1 MSRSE
6 TKPYSRRDVLS
17 TLSGNGKCRALHF
30 LDSSIESQAKELNA
44 LCSEI
49 CKREQRSFFSIVDAK
64 KVRTAKDWCSQ
75 FARNLRTGNGAK
87 PMDLAKFALGV
98 GKSLVHFKTHEDETG
113 SKEETLEKI
122 ANSLTLHFSELVKE
136 TPKLLLCIRGLDE
149 LSVQAKDW
157 LSVDFNHAI
166 RKVPAFKN
174 TRFLFSSGSE
184 NTNQSSFFDRFGFEK
199 VRSFRM
205 NDAENVPT
213 KQRLVTDS
221 RNDDTP
227 YDIELNQAIE
237 PKGLINQKK
246 SRKLKSTSILKV
258 AELNKDVKIYM
269 SSYTEDEQR
278 YLALASYPCRASRY
292 SLEHFTDSRNAALC
306 YNWLKRKPE
315 LFSLHPSGDLILKD
329 VPRSHARAYHLAS
342 DPETSAKW
350 AEVGSV
356 LDLFFERFPF
366 AEDHSFAVNLQ
377 AFGSFNQKL
386 LNQLFSNDELS
397 EIERFIA
404 RNEEQLIVD
413 GKQFVLSDDAK
424 LVTRRYME
432 ISGREP
438 LTGLLDRVREIWLED
453 QQHYSVKKA
462 KLDEEKLNVT
472 EEIEDTLQQIVK
484 LNELKDKL
492 LEDFKNPKRRKSE
505 KSYSFTSSKALI
517 FLGLATCGASVMF
530 ETLGTYHAACG
541 LAVTLFGFFWP
552 NVEVKRVTAGGEGPQ
567 SNLAIETQQR
577 SLKHRIAGLGN
588 RTGVMKLN
596 LDDLDKQIANLGD
609 SPPPSY
615 LELSED
621 S

>member
-1 MSRSE
+1 M
-6 TKPYSRRDVLS
+6 TKEYRRRDAVPGLLG
-17 TLSGNGKCRALHF
+17 TGKCRAMHL
-30 LDSSIESQAKELNA
+30 LDVSSSRQYDEMRA
-44 LCSEI
+44 LCEEVSITEPG
-49 CKREQRSFFSIVDAK
+49 SFWSVIDACHVK
-64 KVRTAKDWCSQ
+64 SAQDWCSQ
-75 FARNLRTGNGAK
+75 FARNLRTNTGAN
-87 PMDLAKFALGV
+87 PIDLAKFALGV
-98 GKSLVHFKTHEDETG
+98 GKSLVFFRNPEGKEG
-113 SKEETLEKI
+113 SEEEVYSKI
-122 ANSLTLHFSELVKE
+122 ADSLALHFSELVIGA
-136 TPKLLLCIRGLDE
+136 PKLLLCIRGLDE
-149 LSVQAKDW
+149 LSVEMKEWLAKD
-157 LSVDFNHAI
+157 LNHAM

-221 RNDDTP
+221 THDDTP
-227 YDIELNQAIE
+227 YDIELNHAIE

-258 AELNKDVKIYM
+258 AELNKDVKTYM

-413 GKQFVLSDDAK
+413 GKHFVLSDDAK